1 MAVRLDKNTL
11 VPVGFAV
18 VILGGA
24 ISIAYFAGGFFE
36 RLSKFDPVKLEVRLT
51 GIEIGMATL
60 GRKIDELEHRRAV
73 LFPFPHNEIA
83 YQPAT
88 PKAERKDADQK
99 GELSHW
105 PPVPVRGMP

>member
-1 MAVRLDKNTL
+1 MAVRLDRNTL

-18 VILGGA
+18 VILGAA
-24 ISIAYFAGGFFE
+24 ISLAYFAGGSFE

-51 GIEIGMATL
+51 GIEIGLATL
-60 GRKIDELEHRRAV
+60 GRKIDLLEQRRAMS
-73 LFPFPHNEIA
+73 FPFPHKEIA

-88 PKAERKDADQK
+88 PEAERKDAYQK
-99 GELSHW
+99 GVLHW